1 MAMQNPLLKDPD
13 QILVALDDYGSDFS
27 DSFESSGSGNDFLGE
42 GNVLS
47 EENVSEIEN
56 VRCY

>member
-13 QILVALDDYGSDFS
+13 KILLALDDDGSDFS
-27 DSFESSGSGNDFLGE
+27 DSFESSGSGNYFSGK

-47 EENVSEIEN
+47 EESVSEK
-56 VRCY
+56 